1 MYLFMDIQGRM
12 LGLEVVP
19 LPGDFAKKTSHEVDW
34 SIAFQAAGLRI
45 EDFEPTEP
53 RRTPPHFATE
63 RRAWSGI
70 QPHLGGM
77 PVRIEA
83 AALNG
88 KIIFFENVVPWDPYW
103 SQESSPEEQ
112 STDEGALWA
121 FVYVLA
127 ALFVILPIAAVLLAL
142 RNIRTGRSDRRG
154 ATRLAALMGGAY
166 LLHWLLAGH
175 HVADLGEMELLIR
188 AIGSAASL
196 ALMMWLLYVALEP
209 FVRRRWPEAI
219 ISWSRLI
226 AGRLRDPLVGRDVL
240 IGFASQAVV
249 LFLLGLIVWWIQRLD
264 VMPPLHNVQ
273 VAEAFRGGRFVVSQL
288 PSTFLWVMPQALGF
302 LMLLMLL
309 RFVLRK
315 LWLAIGALCLFSG
328 LISGLQ
334 FVAVSGESNA
344 AIVMLSGMAVGIIL
358 TAANMYLLV
367 RFGFLSMV
375 AFGIGLSLTGYHP
388 ITIDTSAPYFGAGL
402 FGALVF
408 AALAI
413 YAYRVSLAGR
423 RVFVGGDAPK

>member
-1 MYLFMDIQGRM
+1 M
-12 LGLEVVP
+12 LYLEVVP
-19 LPGDFAKKTSHEVDW
+19 LEADFEEESAHEVDW
-34 SIAFQAAGLRI
+34 SRAFQAAGLRM
-45 EDFEPTEP
+45 EDFEQTEP
-53 RRTPPHFATE
+53 KRNPPHFATE

-70 QPHLGGM
+70 QPHWGGM
-77 PVRIEA
+77 AVRIEA

-103 SQESSPEEQ
+103 SEESSSEAQ
-112 STDEGALWA
+112 RLGRGALLA

-127 ALFVILPIAAVLLAL
+127 ALFMVLAVAAVLLAL
-142 RNIRTGRSDRRG
+142 RQIRTGRSDRRG
-154 ATRLAALMGGAY
+154 ATRLAALMGSAY

-175 HVADLGEMELLIR
+175 HVAGLEEIQLLMR
-188 AIGSAASL
+188 AFGSAASL

-209 FVRRRWPEAI
+209 FVRRHWPEAI

-240 IGFASQAVV
+240 IGFASQAAVV
-249 LFLLGLIVWWIQRLD
+249 LLLGVIAWWVHRFD

-273 VAEAFRGGRFVVSQL
+273 VADAFRGGRFVLGQL
-288 PSTFLWVMPQALGF
+288 PRAFLYVMPQALGG

-309 RFVLRK
+309 RFVFRK
-315 LWLAIGALCLFSG
+315 LWLAIGALCLFQG
-328 LISGLQ
+328 LFGGLQ

-344 AIVMLSGMAVGIIL
+344 AIVMLLGMAVGIIL
-358 TAANMYLLV
+358 TATNMFLLV

-375 AFGIGLSLTGYHP
+375 AFGIGLSLTGYYP

-413 YAYRVSLAGR
+413 YAYRATLAGR
-423 RVFVGGDAPK
+423 SVFAEGDALK